1 MIGLDYLHA
10 AGNAKFLNFASNIG
24 ALLLFMVL
32 GHVNYIY
39 GLSMAVSMVIG
50 SYLGVTFAIKK
61 AYLTLKYYLLL

>member
-50 SYLGVTFAIKK
+50 SYLG
-61 AYLTLKYYLLL
+61 LHLLSKRRILR